1 MLTLIT
7 VIHLLLAVILI
18 GLVLMQ
24 DAKGGGAFGMGAGG
38 GSSQSL
44 FGSTGAANF
53 LVRGTRWIAV
63 LFAGTCIFLS
73 YLTVQK
79 DESVIEGFVPP
90 AVEGAPAAAAP
101 QADPAAAAP
110 TENTET
116 APPAGE

>member
-7 VIHLLLAVILI
+7 VVHLILAVVLI
-18 GLVLMQ
+18 ALVLMQ
-24 DAKGGGAFGMGAGG
+24 DSKGGGAFGMGATG
-38 GSSQSL
+38 GSQSI

-53 LVRGTRWIAV
+53 LVKGTRWVAI

-79 DESVIEGFVPP
+79 DESVVEGFVPP
-90 AVEGAPAAAAP
+90 AVESTPAANEGA
-101 QADPAAAAP
+101 QP
-110 TENTET
+110 TAEETTET